1 MPSACRL
8 RNFLF
13 SPTFTDFSETLNDHQ
28 HIDKDHLIYLQN
40 RVAYARDQAAYKKL
54 YLYFHPSIYK
64 LAHVIVQQESLTE
77 EIVSDIMVRIWTMEK
92 KLAFVENL
100 KPYLLTA
107 TRNTALTYLK
117 KIRDER
123 AVEIDENFEIP
134 ASSGGPD
141 QQLMATEIS
150 EIIESGVTALPQKC
164 QLAYRLVK
172 EEGLSYN
179 EAAQVLEISQK
190 TLEAHMSTALK
201 RLRQALDAY
210 LFRKK

>member
-1 MPSACRL
+1 M